1 MRPPAIR
8 APTDPN
14 RAAGDSSRRIRVI
27 DILTLTLYNTYSG
40 YIGGFGLSDKRN
52 AGTVPLLGGQ
62 LCLDF
67 ANTVDWRLSEQPG
80 DLMSSYAD
88 LVAWG
93 RHTGILSGAQ
103 ARALLKEARKSPVT
117 AAAVFKQAI
126 ALREL
131 VYRVFSRIA
140 QGNMPAGAD
149 VDELNSALSDTLSR
163 MRLVPAAD
171 SFEWGWEENGARL
184 ERPLWNIVQSAATL
198 LTTGKLDRVRQCN
211 DNHCGWLFF
220 DTSKNKSRRWC
231 SMEDC
236 GNRAK
241 ARRHYRRSKAAG
253 MQKA

>member
-1 MRPPAIR
+1 
-8 APTDPN
+8 
-14 RAAGDSSRRIRVI
+14 
-27 DILTLTLYNTYSG
+27 
-40 YIGGFGLSDKRN
+40 LSDKRN

-67 ANTVDWRLSEQPG
+67 ANTVDWRLSQRPG
-80 DLMSSYAD
+80 DLLSSYAD

-93 RHTGILSGAQ
+93 RHAGILSGAQ
-103 ARALLKEARKSPVT
+103 ARILLKEARTSPAI

-131 VYRVFSRIA
+131 VYRIFSRIA
-140 QGNMPAGAD
+140 QGDMPAGAD
-149 VDELNSALSDTLSR
+149 VDELNSALSDSMSR
-163 MRLVPAAD
+163 MRLVPTRH

-184 ERPLWNIVQSAATL
+184 ERPLWYIVQSAATL
-198 LTTGKLDRVRQCN
+198 LTIGKLDRVRQCN
-211 DNHCGWLFF
+211 DEHCGWLFF
-220 DTSKNKSRRWC
+220 DVSKNGSRRWC

-253 MQKA
+253 GQEA